1 MCVLTSGVILSLDKE
16 PVVCA
21 QCGSQFLNQA
31 VLDVHVQRCTGKIT
45 QRRRYPGHGR
55 GRVGGQLE
63 CDMCGHRCVTQDG
76 LELHRLSHTGQTPLR
91 CPLTPCRKRFASSSS
106 LAQHVVAH
114 CRAPLSKRNTPRR
127 FTCDFCTKEFAYAS
141 TFAVH
146 MRTHTDERPFEVS
159 STFFNI
165 QQKTNRKHLLSFL

>member
-1 MCVLTSGVILSLDKE
+1 M
-16 PVVCA
+16 CA
-21 QCGSQFLNQA
+21 QCGSQFLNQT
-31 VLDVHVQRCTGKIT
+31 VLDVHMQRCTGEPA
-45 QRRRYPGHGR
+45 QRRRYKGHGR

-76 LELHRLSHTGQTPLR
+76 LDLHRLSHTGQTPLR
-91 CPLTPCRKRFASSSS
+91 CPLAPCRKRFASSSS

-114 CRAPLSKRNTPRR
+114 CRAPLPKRNTPRR
-127 FTCDFCTKEFAYAS
+127 FTCSFCTKEFAYAS

-159 STFFNI
+159 SSFFQREKKSPNI
-165 QQKTNRKHLLSFL
+165 YLLTEQLNAFY